1 MGRYH
6 LVADLLNLVD
16 AAGVGHGVVKASVGA
31 ERVSPSVGVAGAEVD
46 RAGSRATVAGGD
58 FSRATMSG
66 RSGQEATGDGVEEDG
81 DTEGGGA
88 LGREGGV
95 GSGGGAQTGREAA
108 FEAAVA
114 AELARASLGRFQPL
128 SF

>member
-1 MGRYH
+1 VGRYH

-31 ERVSPSVGVAGAEVD
+31 ERVSPSVGGVGAEVD
-46 RAGSRATVAGGD
+46 RAESRATVAGD
-58 FSRATMSG
+58 SSRATMSG

-108 FEAAVA
+108 FVAAVA